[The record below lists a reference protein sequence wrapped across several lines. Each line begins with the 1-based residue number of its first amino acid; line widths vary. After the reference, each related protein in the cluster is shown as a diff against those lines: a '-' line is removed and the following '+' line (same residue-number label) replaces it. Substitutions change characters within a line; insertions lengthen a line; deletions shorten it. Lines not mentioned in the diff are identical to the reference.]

1 MSRASLPGLVGAT
14 APLRDRIH
22 LPIALTY
29 RDFRNYWLGLLA
41 GVTGYQM
48 LVMFALGWLIFDL
61 TDGDAR
67 YVGYMSASIAAPAV
81 LLNLFGGVFAD
92 KLNPKRLLAI
102 TQFITAVVVAGLA
115 LLTLQEWVNQWHVLV
130 AAFLIGSV
138 QAFDT
143 PTRQSI
149 FPRLIERKALSN
161 AVVLNSVVWTGTRIF
176 APALAGIII
185 GRANISTAIFISAA
199 GFLVLSL
206 VTQTLRL
213 PPMERARGNVFK
225 EMMTGFLFIKRSPIF
240 SFLIGMTF
248 FNSMFGMS
256 YIFLMPVFAKDVLEV
271 GAVKIGW
278 LMGAAGLG
286 ALCGIVVS
294 ANLIKVEHKGRL
306 MIGGAAL
313 FGTTL
318 ILFAI
323 VSSLKLYEVSLVILF
338 LEGFSNSIYLMV
350 VMTTLQSLVP
360 DEFRGRVM
368 GFYAIT
374 WSLAP
379 LGGLQSNIIAH
390 YLSAPI
396 AVAIGGGL
404 VISFALGVALGNRRV
419 RTLGTAAEAY

>member
-1 MSRASLPGLVGAT
+1 MSRASLPGVVGA
-14 APLRDRIH
+14 PSPFRDRFH
-22 LPIALTY
+22 LPIALKY
-29 RDFRNYWLGLLA
+29 PDFRNYWLGLLA

-48 LVMFALGWLIFDL
+48 LVIFALGWLIFDL
-61 TDGDAR
+61 TDGDSR
-67 YVGYMSASIAAPAV
+67 YVGYMSASVAAPAV

-92 KLNPKRLLAI
+92 KFNPKRLLAI
-102 TQFITAVVVAGLA
+102 TQFITALVAAGLA
-115 LLTLQEWVNQWHVLV
+115 LLTLRDWVNEWHVLT
-130 AAFLIGSV
+130 AAFLIGAV

-161 AVVLNSVVWTGTRIF
+161 AVALNSVVWTGTRVF
-176 APALAGIII
+176 APVLAGIII

-213 PPMERARGNVFK
+213 PPMEQAKGNVFK

-256 YIFLMPVFAKDVLEV
+256 YLFLMPVFAKEVLEV

-278 LMGAAGLG
+278 LMGATGLG
-286 ALCGIVVS
+286 ALFGIFAAV
-294 ANLIKVEHKGRL
+294 NLMKVNHKGWL
-306 MIGGAAL
+306 IIGGATI

-318 ILFAI
+318 VLFAI

-338 LEGFSNSIYLMV
+338 LEGFFNSIYLMM
-350 VMTTLQSLVP
+350 VMTTLQALVP

-374 WSLAP
+374 WNLAP

-390 YLSAPI
+390 YINAPV
-396 AVAIGGGL
+396 AVAIGGAL
-404 VISFALGVALGNRRV
+404 VISFSLGVALVSGRV
-419 RTLGTAAEAY
+419 RNLGIAAEAN